1 MKILIVGDQ
10 GIMRQGLRSLIEKQ
24 DDMEV
29 VGEAEDGLTAAQLT
43 TELLP
48 DVIIMDITTPDLN
61 TIKATRLILRQI
73 PNVRIIAL
81 SMCSNKHLV
90 VEMLKAGA
98 LGYVLKSYLFDELF
112 KALHV
117 VAANGHY
124 LSPQITNILVE
135 DYTNHSST
143 AETGTSSRLTGRECQ
158 ILQLLADGKTIKQI
172 ALHLNISPKTADAN
186 RRQIMN
192 KLGIF
197 SIAELTKYA
206 IHKGLTSVEL

>member
-61 TIKATRLILRQI
+61 TIKATRLILSQI